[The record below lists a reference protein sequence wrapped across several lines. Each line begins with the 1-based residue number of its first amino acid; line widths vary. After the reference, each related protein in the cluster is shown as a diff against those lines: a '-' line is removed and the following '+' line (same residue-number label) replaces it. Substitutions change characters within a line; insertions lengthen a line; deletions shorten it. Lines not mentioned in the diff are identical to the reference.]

1 MCEFTERDGSWQATY
16 GPCVFGL
23 WDRDTGTRLAI
34 SMEGHRT
41 MRRIT
46 LLLFASLF
54 LAISGS
60 AQGPATDNKE
70 LQTLIDDVRA
80 QQQRIADNQTKID
93 EKLAE
98 VVEAI
103 RVARIYAGRGK

>member
-1 MCEFTERDGSWQATY
+1 
-16 GPCVFGL
+16 
-23 WDRDTGTRLAI
+23 
-34 SMEGHRT
+34 
-41 MRRIT
+41 MRRII

-60 AQGPATDNKE
+60 AQGPATADNKE
-70 LQTLIDDVRA
+70 LQTLIDEVRA